1 MMYALN
7 NFSRT
12 LSEDGG
18 SVVLS
23 GKSLGGK
30 AVNLTVNL
38 VDLNRYMNGGLI
50 QECFP
55 YLSVDDREVCITG
68 FDKEYWDK
76 MFGGDDEE
84 ENDE

>member
-18 SVVLS
+18 SVVFS
-23 GKSLGGK
+23 GQSRGGK

-68 FDKEYWDK
+68 IDNDHWNTL
-76 MFGGDDEE
+76 FGSGEEDDDE
-84 ENDE
+84 